1 LLQRQDEVLACPAQ
15 LIAIKLGDRGDFQL
29 PAQRRDAIPDS
40 AGELRGAFQDALARE
55 AGIPDFKRKDT
66 AVSGGLQERARA
78 RSALKELVLAL
89 REVAVEAQEAFR
101 RSGQLL
107 GAAKQNYVSFP
118 PRTSAAVLNADQGL
132 RNSLNHWAKLAVERC
147 VWQSEFRSLQ
157 CGRGAAACTPVE
169 RLARGRH
176 HRSLEAFT

>member
-29 PAQRRDAIPDS
+29 PAQLRDAIPDS

-89 REVAVEAQEAFR
+89 REVAVEAQEGRFAEAASSLER
-101 RSGQLL
+101 R
-107 GAAKQNYVSFP
+107 N
-118 PRTSAAVLNADQGL
+118 RTTSA
-132 RNSLNHWAKLAVERC
+132 S
-147 VWQSEFRSLQ
+147 
-157 CGRGAAACTPVE
+157 
-169 RLARGRH
+169 RLV
-176 HRSLEAFT
+176 HRLPSSMQTRAFVTH